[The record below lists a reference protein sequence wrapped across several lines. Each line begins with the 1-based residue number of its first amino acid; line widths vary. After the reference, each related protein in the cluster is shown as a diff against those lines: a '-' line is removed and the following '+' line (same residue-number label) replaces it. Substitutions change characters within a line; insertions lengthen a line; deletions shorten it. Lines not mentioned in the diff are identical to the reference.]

1 MLSSPYPVPGL
12 RLWRWAMILGWL
24 TGAAAGAWVIAYP
37 PRTYEGLGLTLT
49 IAWGA
54 MLALGS
60 LLAALAHVIRSY
72 QTEIPGLI
80 LALGGITI
88 YSYLSWEQTFTGTW
102 GSGPRALLL
111 VLLAC
116 LIVARIRLL
125 LHLDREAR
133 RRIDDREANG

>member
-1 MLSSPYPVPGL
+1 MV
-12 RLWRWAMILGWL
+12 LGWL
-24 TGAAAGAWVIAYP
+24 AGAAAGAWVIAYP
-37 PRTYEGLGLTLT
+37 PRTYEGLGLALT
-49 IAWGA
+49 MAWGI

-60 LLAALAHVIRSY
+60 GLTALAHIIRSY

-80 LALGGITI
+80 LALGGVTI

-116 LIVARIRLL
+116 LIVARIRML
-125 LHLDREAR
+125 LHIDKEAR
-133 RRIDDREANG
+133 LRVDHREGIG